1 MLGRL
6 GRGGMYPYIWLSLNE
21 TRKSETLMTEAVKL
35 NCLILIFNFCNLYN
49 DHLSISQTLHM
60 KLE

>member
-1 MLGRL
+1 MEACTHTFCCH
-6 GRGGMYPYIWLSLNE
+6 LNE
-21 TRKSETLMTEAVKL
+21 TRKSETLMTEAV
-35 NCLILIFNFCNLYN
+35 NPNILILIFNFCNLYN

>member
-1 MLGRL
+1 
-6 GRGGMYPYIWLSLNE
+6 MYPYILLSLNE
-21 TRKSETLMTEAVKL
+21 TRKSETLMTESV
-35 NCLILIFNFCNLYN
+35 NPNILILIFNFCNLYN

>member
-6 GRGGMYPYIWLSLNE
+6 GRGGMSLNE
-21 TRKSETLMTEAVKL
+21 TRKSETLMTEAVKP
-35 NCLILIFNFCNLYN
+35 NFLILIFNFLNLYN
-49 DHLSISQTLHM
+49 DNLSISQSLHM